1 MDTEKCRALIA
12 ALELGSLTAAAES
25 LGYTPSGI
33 SRMMAALED
42 EMGFPLLI
50 RNRGGV
56 APTENCKNMLPLIRD
71 FVYMGRRC
79 VQQAAS
85 IRGIEIGKLTIGNT
99 YEACYGWLAHLI
111 AGFSRKYPMVE
122 ISTLEGTSSELAA
135 ALGEHR
141 ADFCVMSRREGDFD
155 WLHIKDD
162 QLVAVLPKSSP
173 LSGGAAFPLSAVGN
187 YPFVAIRPAEETDN
201 SRMIAQMGI
210 TPDIRFGCPDGL
222 AAMAMVKAGLGIAIM
237 NQLIVDSLEPGD
249 EVRVMPLDPEQYV
262 DIGIGVTRTA
272 MISPA
277 AARFIAYAKEHI
289 EEMK

>member
-85 IRGIEIGKLTIGNT
+85 IRARMPSSAGRNCQVVRPGRAVASRLSVPPVSTSWAEPSQTVPRASANT
-99 YEACYGWLAHLI
+99 T
-111 AGFSRKYPMVE
+111 RPPD
-122 ISTLEGTSSELAA
+122 
-135 ALGEHR
+135 AL
-141 ADFCVMSRREGDFD
+141 C
-155 WLHIKDD
+155 
-162 QLVAVLPKSSP
+162 
-173 LSGGAAFPLSAVGN
+173 
-187 YPFVAIRPAEETDN
+187 
-201 SRMIAQMGI
+201 
-210 TPDIRFGCPDGL
+210 TPDASQRAGAKKMTASSTPHTPPATAQPHGARGTPVPPRARDDG
-222 AAMAMVKAGLGIAIM
+222 
-237 NQLIVDSLEPGD
+237 E
-249 EVRVMPLDPEQYV
+249 
-262 DIGIGVTRTA
+262 
-272 MISPA
+272 
-277 AARFIAYAKEHI
+277 
-289 EEMK
+289 

>member
-111 AGFSRKYPMVE
+111 AGFSRKY
-122 ISTLEGTSSELAA
+122 
-135 ALGEHR
+135 R
-141 ADFCVMSRREGDFD
+141 WWR
-155 WLHIKDD
+155 
-162 QLVAVLPKSSP
+162 
-173 LSGGAAFPLSAVGN
+173 
-187 YPFVAIRPAEETDN
+187 
-201 SRMIAQMGI
+201 
-210 TPDIRFGCPDGL
+210 
-222 AAMAMVKAGLGIAIM
+222 
-237 NQLIVDSLEPGD
+237 
-249 EVRVMPLDPEQYV
+249 
-262 DIGIGVTRTA
+262 
-272 MISPA
+272 
-277 AARFIAYAKEHI
+277 
-289 EEMK
+289 

>member
-135 ALGEHR
+135 ALSEHR

-162 QLVAVLPKSSP
+162 QLVAVLPKSS
-173 LSGGAAFPLSAVGN
+173 GLSALGCRQL
-187 YPFVAIRPAEETDN
+187 PLR
-201 SRMIAQMGI
+201 SH
-210 TPDIRFGCPDGL
+210 TPRRGDGQLPHDRPDGHNPGYTLRLPGWPCRHGDGEGRAGNSHNEPAHRGL
-222 AAMAMVKAGLGIAIM
+222 AGAGRRG
-237 NQLIVDSLEPGD
+237 EGH
-249 EVRVMPLDPEQYV
+249 
-262 DIGIGVTRTA
+262 
-272 MISPA
+272 A
-277 AARFIAYAKEHI
+277 AGP
-289 EEMK
+289 